1 MAALAFG
8 REAEKHIGRDIH
20 AVAQVVLSDEL
31 REILIETGVIKREY
45 ASETDEQNKPRP
57 LASHGNAKVTAASKT
72 EEPEIETSKA
82 KEVAKA
88 DKSEHGAAAN
98 TPTKDREGGDKA
110 VAEAQPDRTK
120 AFLPRL
126 GIEVS
131 HTLHTHARA
140 DTCVDLPRL
149 QEESDLAFVV
159 EGQHIFCYRYE

>member
-1 MAALAFG
+1 VAVVAALAFG

-57 LASHGNAKVTAASKT
+57 LANGNAKATAASKT
-72 EEPEIETSKA
+72 EEPEIETSK
-82 KEVAKA
+82 EVAKA
-88 DKSEHGAAAN
+88 DESEHGAAAN
-98 TPTKDREGGDKA
+98 TPTKDQKGGDKA

-131 HTLHTHARA
+131 RTLHTHARA

>member
-1 MAALAFG
+1 MPHVTVVAALAYG

-45 ASETDEQNKPRP
+45 ASEADEQSKPRP
-57 LASHGNAKVTAASKT
+57 LANGNAKATATSKT
-72 EEPEIETSKA
+72 EEPVIETSKA

-88 DKSEHGAAAN
+88 DESEHHDAAAN
-98 TPTKDREGGDKA
+98 TPKKDQKGGDKA
-110 VAEAQPDRTK
+110 VAEALPDRTK

-131 HTLHTHARA
+131 HTHARRH
-140 DTCVDLPRL
+140 TRTPV
-149 QEESDLAFVV
+149 STYHV
-159 EGQHIFCYRYE
+159 YRRRAT